1 MTTTKSIV
9 ADMARVMA
17 ERRAS
22 AGACTEDDLKAAG
35 FTAAEIVSYADDARQ
50 MARTLLVAKA
60 A

>member
-1 MTTTKSIV
+1 MTLKSIV

-35 FTAAEIVSYADDARQ
+35 FTADEIVSYGDDARQ
-50 MARTLLVAKA
+50 LARAFVAKA